1 MAGDFN
7 TAEGPSTSTE
17 NLNGLRN
24 VLQFSF
30 LI

>member
-7 TAEGPSTSTE
+7 TAEGPSTSTQ
-17 NLNGLRN
+17 NLSSLRN